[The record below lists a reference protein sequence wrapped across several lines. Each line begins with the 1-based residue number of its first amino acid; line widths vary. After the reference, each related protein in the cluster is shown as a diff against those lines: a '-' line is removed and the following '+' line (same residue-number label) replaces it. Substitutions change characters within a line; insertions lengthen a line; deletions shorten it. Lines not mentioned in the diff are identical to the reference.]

1 MAMKRSLLASV
12 FILILGLSGQG
23 AAAKSPE
30 FSVFA
35 KNEFPH
41 YVVVG
46 AFTYH
51 RNAVRFVEFTKKH
64 NYPAY
69 YAFNPVRKLYYV
81 LVYSSWNRDEAVT
94 EVLKMRQNEV
104 YHDAWVYTGPL
115 NDVDTS
121 GKPLA
126 ATGGIVDK
134 ISGGANAENKPK
146 VPVSPKIDNE
156 KVKIRV
162 VEQVPVFEAS
172 EGREDSKP
180 VVSIPGRTHLEEP
193 TSDET
198 LPKEEKAPTAAAP
211 QEQAPPRPEGT
222 YRIFLNT
229 YNSRNFKEVKGKA
242 KLIDAVRG
250 RQLET
255 FESHKLRDIR
265 DPNNGSSTVKVAT
278 EIFGFRELQQ
288 TINLK
293 EPLNDSTRHFIEIT
307 GDTIMLNY
315 ELKRYNKGDLMVM
328 YNVYFYKDAAIMR
341 PESVYELN
349 QLLDM
354 VKENDKLKI
363 RIHGH
368 TNGNASGKIIH
379 LDKEDKNFFTLN
391 TDTHKVTNGSAKE
404 LSFQRSYTIQH
415 WLMEQGVAEGRME
428 IKGWGGKKMIYGKHD
443 AQADKNVRVEIE
455 IIED

>member
-1 MAMKRSLLASV
+1 MKRIVLASIC
-12 FILILGLSGQG
+12 ILFMGFWEAVSCPLVTEEIYV
-23 AAAKSPE
+23 E
-30 FSVFA
+30 
-35 KNEFPH
+35 KNDFPH

-51 RNAVRFVEFTKKH
+51 RNAVRFVEFTKKN

-69 YAFNPVRKLYYV
+69 YAFNPIRKLYYV
-81 LVYSSWNRDEAVT
+81 VVYSSWNRDEAVT
-94 EVLKMRQNEV
+94 HVLKIRENDT

-115 NDVDTS
+115 NDIDNT

-126 ATGGIVDK
+126 TQAEIVDK
-134 ISGGANAENKPK
+134 IAGGANTENKPS
-146 VPVSPKIDNE
+146 VPATPKIDAAQA
-156 KVKIRV
+156 KIRV
-162 VEQVPVFEAS
+162 VEQVPVIEAS
-172 EGREDSKP
+172 EGREDEKP
-180 VVSIPGRTHLEEP
+180 VVSIPGRTHLLEEAP
-193 TSDET
+193 AQAKGAEGDS
-198 LPKEEKAPTAAAP
+198 PKPVVV
-211 QEQAPPRPEGT
+211 EQAPPRPDGT

-250 RQLET
+250 RQIESFET
-255 FESHKLRDIR
+255 HKIRDIR
-265 DPNNGSSTVKVAT
+265 DPNNGSSMVKIAT
-278 EIFGFRELQQ
+278 DIFGFRELQH
-288 TINLK
+288 TFSLK
-293 EPLNDSTRHFIEIT
+293 EPLNDSTRHFMEIA
-307 GDTIMLNY
+307 GDTILLNY

-368 TNGNASGKIIH
+368 TNSNSHGKIIH

-391 TDTHKVTNGSAKE
+391 TDAHKVTNGSAKE
-404 LSFQRSYTIQH
+404 LSFQRAYTIQH
-415 WLMEQGVAEGRME
+415 WLMEQGIDESRME
-428 IKGWGGKKMIYGKHD
+428 IRGWGGKKMIYGKHD